1 MIPYSDL
8 QVATPMVRCR
18 VRKFRNCHLMSHCSR
33 RVRRALPSS
42 SLSLFPLIVARPV
55 RVRPAP
61 ARSLAALL
69 RSNQFSPGLP
79 SSSGRGTVSDLDR
92 VDQRSLTRMD
102 RRFKPKW
109 LNLWHP
115 FASHVSGYSTDLPIG
130 TLRTQFH
137 GSLPSP
143 DEELR
148 KITRS
153 DLPLYPALP
162 ASFRCQIY
170 HSFNQGKK
178 RQIRERESG
187 GEDIPCSL
195 FLKVSS

>member
-18 VRKFRNCHLMSHCSR
+18 VRKFRKFPPYVTLFSSR
-33 RVRRALPSS
+33 KESS
-42 SLSLFPLIVARPV
+42 SFLLSLPTYRRSSRP
-55 RVRPAP
+55 RPSGP
-61 ARSLAALL
+61 SSLAALL

-115 FASHVSGYSTDLPIG
+115 FASHVSGHSTELPIG
-130 TLRTQFH
+130 TLRSQFH

-143 DEELR
+143 AGELR

-153 DLPLYPALP
+153 DLPLYPALLQM
-162 ASFRCQIY
+162 S
-170 HSFNQGKK
+170 
-178 RQIRERESG
+178 
-187 GEDIPCSL
+187 DIPL
-195 FLKVSS
+195 F